1 MTTPPIEDLVAKT
14 GSKFVLVMLAAQRA
28 RQINDY
34 YLQLGE
40 GIGRYA
46 PPQVHTTS
54 RKPLTIALEEIAA
67 GKITYDEEHYEQT
80 IEALKGSGAR
90 SE

>member
-1 MTTPPIEDLVAKT
+1 MTSPQIEDLVAKT

-54 RKPLTIALEEIAA
+54 RKALTIALEEIAA
-67 GKITYDEEHYEQT
+67 GKIVYDKDHYEKAV
-80 IEALKGSGAR
+80 EALKGAGSRA
-90 SE
+90 

>member
-1 MTTPPIEDLVAKT
+1 MTTPPTEDLVEKT
-14 GSKFVLVMLAAQRA
+14 GSKFVLVMLAAKRA

-40 GIGRYA
+40 GIGRYV

-67 GKITYDEEHYEQT
+67 GKIVYDKDHYEEAVEVAKGAGAQT
-80 IEALKGSGAR
+80 E
-90 SE
+90 